1 MIVLALGVALFFGIH
16 MLPAFSL
23 KTGIVNALGEARYK
37 IVFSVVSFAGL
48 GLIIYG
54 FSLSEF
60 VPLWTP
66 VSWGR
71 SLAIGLMPP
80 VVILLCAANAPNN
93 IKRFVRHPMLI
104 GITLW
109 AATHLAANGDLA
121 GTILF
126 ASFLVFSVLDIVMV
140 ETSGR
145 FKPKEP
151 VSVGWDIGV
160 VVVGLALYGVL
171 YYFHGSFTGMPLR

>member
-1 MIVLALGVALFFGIH
+1 MIVLVLGVLLFFGIH

-23 KTGIVNALGEARYK
+23 NTRLSTKFGEGRYK
-37 IVFSVVSFAGL
+37 AAFSIASFVGIGL
-48 GLIIYG
+48 MIYG
-54 FSLSEF
+54 FSLAEF
-60 VPLWTP
+60 VSLWTP
-66 VSWGR
+66 MSWGR
-71 SLAIGLMPP
+71 SLTIGLMPI
-80 VVILLCAANAPNN
+80 VVILLCAADSPNN

-109 AATHLAANGDLA
+109 GGTHLAANGDLA
-121 GTILF
+121 STILF
-126 ASFLVFSVLDIVMV
+126 ASFAVFSLLDIVLV

-151 VSVGWDIGV
+151 VSFGWDIGV
-160 VVVGLALYGVL
+160 IVGGLVLYAVL